1 MTTSNL
7 SFPIR
12 HISVRVPW
20 HDRGWEGTVCAD
32 PANNSACLK
41 LPRIAENKDEAAEAS
56 AAGSHFSLEH
66 IRTPTRFFGT
76 SLLP

>member
-12 HISVRVPW
+12 HVSVRVPW

-56 AAGSHFSLEH
+56 VAGSETSIRSRSLPVSW
-66 IRTPTRFFGT
+66 RG
-76 SLLP
+76 